1 MRLIWEL
8 FFTFFKIG
16 TFTFGGGLAMLP
28 VIQKTVIEEK
38 GWMTEEEVTDCFAIS
53 QSLPGVLA
61 INAAIYIGNKKKALA
76 GAVAATLGVS
86 LPAFVS
92 IIVILLFLGKIE
104 DNAYVKG
111 AFEGVKAATVALILV
126 STYKMGRQILKRK
139 TEYFIA
145 AVSFIVIVIAGISA
159 VWAIV
164 FGGLTGLFSYWY
176 RRRKGREA

>member
-1 MRLIWEL
+1 MRLIWDL
-8 FFTFFKIG
+8 FVTFLKIG

-28 VIQKTVIEEK
+28 MIQKAVIEEK

-76 GAVAATLGVS
+76 GAVAATLGVA

-92 IIVILLFLGKIE
+92 IIIILLFLGKVE
-104 DNAYVKG
+104 NNTYVKG

-126 STYKMGRQILKRK
+126 STYKMGKQILKGK
-139 TEYFIA
+139 IEYFIA
-145 AVSFIVIVIAGISA
+145 AVSFIIIVIAGISA

-164 FGGLTGLFSYWY
+164 FGGLTGLFSYWR
-176 RRRKGREA
+176 RRRKGRDA